1 MADLRELTERLRRLG
16 TRRPSP
22 EARTEVLAGL
32 SSKWEGVQVVATGVL
47 GRWGDRESVERLREF
62 LSECF
67 GREAGWGIREVIV
80 RALRPAVTE
89 ADVGWVLDLYFRLEG
104 WLPKHELQWLVIA
117 LPPRAARA
125 RLVAALR
132 DPRWDNRHAAVKAT
146 RIAGSCSLRCV
157 PTPTRM
163 CAAAC
168 SCWPKGRPNQ
178 LLHLTRPA
186 HRFSG
191 LRCSL
196 ERAGQVS
203 RVVRRRRAHEW
214 TSRPMRVAGGWQCY
228 SLCPTSA

>member
-132 DPRWDNRHAAVKAT
+132 DPRWDNRHAAVKAIGNMDYPD
-146 RIAGSCSLRCV
+146 RRELLLALRADPDEDV
-157 PTPTRM
+157 RR
-163 CAAAC
+163 
-168 SCWPKGRPNQ
+168 SVQ
-178 LLHLTRPA
+178 LLAERQAEPTAAPDPA
-186 HRFSG
+186 R
-191 LRCSL
+191 
-196 ERAGQVS
+196 
-203 RVVRRRRAHEW
+203 
-214 TSRPMRVAGGWQCY
+214 T
-228 SLCPTSA
+228 

>member
-132 DPRWDNRHAAVKAT
+132 DPRWDNRHAAVKAIGNMDYPD
-146 RIAGSCSLRCV
+146 RRELLLALRADPDEDV
-157 PTPTRM
+157 
-163 CAAAC
+163 
-168 SCWPKGRPNQ
+168 Q
-178 LLHLTRPA
+178 LLAERQAEPTAAPDPA
-186 HRFSG
+186 R
-191 LRCSL
+191 
-196 ERAGQVS
+196 
-203 RVVRRRRAHEW
+203 
-214 TSRPMRVAGGWQCY
+214 T
-228 SLCPTSA
+228 